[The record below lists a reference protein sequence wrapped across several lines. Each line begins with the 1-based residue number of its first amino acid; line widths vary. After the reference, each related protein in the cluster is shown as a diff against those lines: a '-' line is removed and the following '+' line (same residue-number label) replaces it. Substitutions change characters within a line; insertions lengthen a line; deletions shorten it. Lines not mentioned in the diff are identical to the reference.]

1 MRLFSLATVA
11 AALLVAGCGSSSSSS
26 TGSTSSSS
34 NQPASQTQSGGSTGK
49 ATGAT
54 TVTIKNFAFTPATVH
69 VGVGTKI
76 TFVNDDSVDHDVTA
90 TSGASFKS
98 SLFGKGGHYVVTA
111 DKAGTID
118 YVCTVH
124 PYMKAQIV
132 VTG

>member
-1 MRLFSLATVA
+1 MRLFSVATVA
-11 AALLVAGCGSSSSSS
+11 AALLVAGCGAGNNAS
-26 TGSTSSSS
+26 TSSS
-34 NQPASQTQSGGSTGK
+34 NQPVPQTQGGGSTGK

-54 TVTIKNFAFTPATVH
+54 TVTIKNFAFLPATVR

-76 TFVNDDSVDHDVTA
+76 TFVNDDSVGHDVTA

-98 SLFGKGGHYVVTA
+98 PLFGKGGHYVVTA

-124 PYMKAQIV
+124 PFMKAKIV

>member
-1 MRLFSLATVA
+1 MRFFSLATVA
-11 AALLVAGCGSSSSSS
+11 AALLVAGCGSSN
-26 TGSTSSSS
+26 TTSSSS
-34 NQPASQTQSGGSTGK
+34 SQPAPQTQSGGSTGK

-54 TVTIKNFAFTPATVH
+54 TVTIKNFAFTPTPVR

-76 TFVNDDSVDHDVTA
+76 TFVNEDSVDHDVTA

-98 SLFGKGGHYVVTA
+98 SLFGKGGHFVVTA
-111 DKAGTID
+111 DKAGTIN
-118 YVCTVH
+118 YRCTVH

>member
-11 AALLVAGCGSSSSSS
+11 AALLVVGCGGSNNNA
-26 TGSTSSSS
+26 GSTSSSS
-34 NQPASQTQSGGSTGK
+34 NQPAPQTQSGGSTGK

-54 TVTIKNFAFTPATVH
+54 TVTIKGFAFTPATVH
-69 VGVGTKI
+69 VTAGTKI
-76 TFVNDDSVDHDVTA
+76 TFVNEDSVDHDVTA

-98 SLFGKGGHYVVTA
+98 PLFGKGGHYVVTA

-124 PYMKAQIV
+124 PFMKAQIV

>member
-1 MRLFSLATVA
+1 MRLFSVATVA
-11 AALLVAGCGSSSSSS
+11 AALFVAGCGAGNNAG
-26 TGSTSSSS
+26 TSSS
-34 NQPASQTQSGGSTGK
+34 NQAAPQTQGGGSTGK

-54 TVTIKNFAFTPATVH
+54 TVTIKNFAFSPATVR

-90 TSGASFKS
+90 KSGASFKS
-98 SLFGKGGHYVVTA
+98 PLFGKGGNYVVTA

-124 PYMKAQIV
+124 PNMKAQIV
-132 VTG
+132 VSG